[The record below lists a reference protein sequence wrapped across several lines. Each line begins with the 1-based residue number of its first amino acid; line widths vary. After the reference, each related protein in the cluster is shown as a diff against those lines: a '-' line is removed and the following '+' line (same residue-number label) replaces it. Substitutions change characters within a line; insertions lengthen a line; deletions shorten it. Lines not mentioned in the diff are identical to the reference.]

1 MSDRASSNPD
11 PFAAWRDWLGQSERQ
26 WNSFLNEAMATDQYG
41 QAMGQMMDMF
51 LNAQKGMSDVMGRA
65 FTGLNLP
72 TRTDVLSLGNR
83 LTDIEE
89 RLSAIE
95 GALKGRA
102 GPEPTPPPAAA
113 EIRKPARTK
122 KPTV

>member
-1 MSDRASSNPD
+1 MSDKGTSNPD
-11 PFAAWRDWLGQSERQ
+11 PFAAWRDWLGQTERQ

-51 LNAQKGMSDVMGRA
+51 LNAQKSMSDVMGRY
-65 FTGLNLP
+65 FTGLNVP

-89 RLSAIE
+89 RLGAIE
-95 GALKGRA
+95 GMLKG
-102 GPEPTPPPAAA
+102 TPRPGPAATA
-113 EIRKPARTK
+113 AASPPRPARTK
-122 KPTV
+122 KPKS